1 VGDGGKICGSG
12 SAGGRVVGVRS
23 CECPDVDD
31 IHFDDDYIHDYDLD
45 QHHHLAHRNE
55 HQHDAHPYNRHDR
68 RGSHH
73 TDYGDDRAGLR
84 EGSDTGV

>member
-1 VGDGGKICGSG
+1 
-12 SAGGRVVGVRS
+12 VVGVRS

-55 HQHDAHPYNRHDR
+55 HQHDDQHQHLGACDDVIDAHPYNRHDR